1 MISDRDFK
9 FISRYEKIS
18 AENRAE
24 FIEKHSNELVETFLT
39 MLSTVSKDETI
50 RYILC
55 LINEIFLEDGS
66 RVELFHSYCAK
77 HKDSL
82 WKHYFSLIFRDDEFI
97 QNMVIW
103 IFFFLKILYI
113 NQLTTQLIQSHS
125 FHRQLF

>member
-103 IFFFLKILYI
+103 IFFF
-113 NQLTTQLIQSHS
+113 
-125 FHRQLF
+125 